1 MSLINDM
8 LRDLENRGGGRGGD
22 ALKGIRAAGVS
33 GRRRPAVWKLGGVIL
48 LVAAVG
54 GGYELYRQQAGHAQT
69 AEPASRPAVA
79 PKALAAVET
88 PSSTNREPA
97 PGGVQPVAVRANRQP
112 APEAKPASE
121 LRRVQ
126 LIRHDA
132 GFELRLTLERAV
144 HNELQVVDGGRRLTI
159 SLADAVM
166 AAEMPD
172 LVGRF
177 DYVREVGV
185 NNQPGG
191 LGLVLGFARPV
202 KAQAVLTDS
211 GAAGAVL
218 KVMIYPT
225 PPQVASTSRPKP
237 AGDVS
242 PKTHAKPLSGD
253 PALKEPSPAAA
264 NNPAADQAANEPSD
278 TVVRKS
284 SVDSEAK
291 NAGPSVVHKSNMLST
306 ADIAVARRYRRAL
319 EAIDEGRLREAGG
332 LLENVLDSA
341 PDNAQARITLARV
354 YQRLGRNEDALG
366 LLRKGLARHP
376 DSVDL
381 AEYYGRTL
389 ASLGKQESAI
399 RVLRK
404 AVPDA
409 VGNGEYWAL
418 LAALEQQAGHDAQA
432 RVRYMALVKAHP
444 DNAIWWV
451 GLAISSERLGKRS
464 DALAA
469 YGRALRS
476 GSLDPAVARYVD
488 ARVDAL
494 SNQ

>member
-33 GRRRPAVWKLGGVIL
+33 GGRRRALWKLGGLVL
-48 LVAAVG
+48 LVVAAAGVYG
-54 GGYELYRQQAGHAQT
+54 LYRHQAGHAFTTQH
-69 AEPASRPAVA
+69 AEAV
-79 PKALAAVET
+79 PRALAAVKT
-88 PSSTNREPA
+88 PSSAPREPA
-97 PGGVQPVAVRANRQP
+97 AEAMVPAAKAEPQAAPQAKRAV
-112 APEAKPASE
+112 E
-121 LRRVQ
+121 LRRVR
-126 LIRHDA
+126 LIRHDT
-132 GFELRLTLERAV
+132 GFELRLTLARAV
-144 HNELQVVDGGRRLTI
+144 HNELQVSDSGRRLTI

-185 NNQPGG
+185 NNQPDG
-191 LGLVLGFARPV
+191 LGLVLGFQRPV

-211 GAAGAVL
+211 GTDGAVL

-225 PPQVASTSRPKP
+225 QPEIASASGHQPTGEAPPTAHTAPKP
-237 AGDVS
+237 DGQGSQEQTPAS
-242 PKTHAKPLSGD
+242 PK
-253 PALKEPSPAAA
+253 
-264 NNPAADQAANEPSD
+264 NPARDQTIKAPSEPL
-278 TVVRKS
+278 VRKS
-284 SVDSEAK
+284 SVDSEPK
-291 NAGPSVVHKSNMLST
+291 SDGPSVVHKSNMLSS
-306 ADIAVARRYRRAL
+306 ADVAVERRYRRAL
-319 EAIDEGRLREAGG
+319 EAIDQDRLKEAGRL
-332 LLENVLDSA
+332 LQDVLDAA
-341 PDNAQARITLARV
+341 PDNVPARITLARV
-354 YQRLGRNEDALG
+354 YQRLGRNQDALD
-366 LLRKGLARHP
+366 LLRKGMARQP

-404 AVPDA
+404 AAPDD
-409 VGNGEYWAL
+409 VGNGDYWAL

-451 GLAISSERLGKRS
+451 GLAISSERLGKRR

-494 SNQ
+494 SGQ